1 MSMML
6 NVGFTETNILSKF
19 YQNLF
24 FPYQVFPIKFPLLKL
39 IFFVGLHC
47 VYVGPI
53 FLGLG

>member
-1 MSMML
+1 ML

-47 VYVGPI
+47 VYVGPF